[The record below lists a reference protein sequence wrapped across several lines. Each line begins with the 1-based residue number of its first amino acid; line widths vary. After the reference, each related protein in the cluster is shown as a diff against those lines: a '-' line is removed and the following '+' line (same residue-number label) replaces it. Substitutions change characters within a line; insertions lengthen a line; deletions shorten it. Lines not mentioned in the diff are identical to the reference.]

1 MQERKG
7 RILSLDDVK
16 HYCRIETAIKHTI
29 NIQKSID
36 GIYNEAEKKLIDF

>member
-16 HYCRIETAIKHTI
+16 HYCKVATAVEHTI